1 MDKSGMSK
9 HLFSRPSKSD
19 NFKKERLKGIK
30 DVIKHSFR
38 NHSRDVAS
46 QQELGTVQHK
56 QCPRASCD
64 RLHEQQLQLLVS
76 EQL

>member
-1 MDKSGMSK
+1 MFK
-9 HLFSRPSKSD
+9 HLFSRPSKLD

-46 QQELGTVQHK
+46 HSKNWAQ
-56 QCPRASCD
+56 S
-64 RLHEQQLQLLVS
+64 
-76 EQL
+76 